1 MLFSS
6 MYLEIVDHLMFDT
19 KLLMMFFFMNFEVV
33 FVFFTFFFTKI
44 AIVFQFVIF
53 IFSHNLKNLV
63 NVQCMGNQNSHAFF
77 LYDFEISI
85 SNFFFTKLAVEI

>member
-33 FVFFTFFFTKI
+33 FVFFTFHKNCNC
-44 AIVFQFVIF
+44 VSVRHLY
-53 IFSHNLKNLV
+53 FSHNLKNLV
-63 NVQCMGNQNSHAFF
+63 NVQCMGNQNSNAPF
-77 LYDFEISI
+77 LY
-85 SNFFFTKLAVEI
+85 VP